1 MRTREISAAFF
12 LLVISINAHAVPIE
26 FEFDWQGENEYSLN
40 GTFSFDD
47 SLLGT
52 GVITQDSLLSFSM
65 AGFLDGGLL
74 GTFDGIP
81 ESLLFDTVGLFFPVG
96 VNADGSRNLQQWNFR
111 GAGINFLSARF
122 SQALG
127 LDGVLIFESGFRV
140 ESGLTRAD
148 SRLTV
153 SRVPEPGTL
162 TLLGLGLLGLS
173 IARRKHA

>member
-12 LLVISINAHAVPIE
+12 FLVISINAHAVPIE

-47 SLLGT
+47 SFLGT

-96 VNADGSRNLQQWNFR
+96 TNPDGSRNRQVWNFS
-111 GAGINFLSARF
+111 GVGINFLSARF
-122 SQALG
+122 SQGLG
-127 LDGVLIFESGFRV
+127 VDGVPIFESIFRV
-140 ESGLTRAD
+140 DSGLTRAN